1 MSLINNMFILRL
13 CVTVGIIFSLTKTQ
27 GNLYISIS
35 TRNIL
40 FGTTEVPMRCISF
53 ERYSKDDNDEKE
65 LVLDFRQNDKSEWTS
80 IRNSNTSRS
89 HFVQNLPGNGTVRK
103 IRFMDYD
110 CESPFR
116 YRCSVDISVQVQFE
130 QCLRDSEKP
139 TFRCRILSKNL
150 TVDRSEDV
158 RLQITGRLPKDIG
171 MPTITLPDNLQR
183 TTIAKFKG
191 GDVLKIQCTGEIEN
205 TDLLPRENFRWCKSV
220 TSQSGTEKY
229 EIISIQDDAVS
240 NITSESID
248 GCALIKRSEIFYHV
262 SKEDINFN
270 ITCELGYKSYDKK
283 CGLGRFNGML
293 SIPTTAEVDHKWK
306 LSPILIHDEDNILD
320 SRKITLEGWGKTFTL
335 LATASV
341 RATNETKVERM
352 QWCVKK
358 ENDTTWKR
366 VKLQEDAIQA
376 MDNSSETITLF
387 SKITYHVTVQ
397 DGSIDFLVELS
408 PSSTCKSGNYFT
420 NISLLIKEKGTSTV
434 VNKDNDT
441 VNGHAWRSFSVFVI
455 ILLVAMLSSIAVLLI
470 FTHRRGHVTF
480 FGFTIKTERPDV
492 NSLKEVTLQSDSK
505 VEIKHQA
512 KETSNEQYENS
523 ECKSNRDEGQGY
535 YSNTDQADIPTS
547 LQEETYE
554 EIQKRDNPQ
563 ENEEYEGLKF

>member
-1 MSLINNMFILRL
+1 MFILRL
-13 CVTVGIIFSLTKTQ
+13 SVTVGIIFSLTKTQ
-27 GNLYISIS
+27 GNLYIHVRIW
-35 TRNIL
+35 TANIL
-40 FGTTEVPMRCISF
+40 FGKTEVPMMCRSF
-53 ERYSKDDNDEKE
+53 ERYSKDYDEIE

-103 IRFMDYD
+103 IRFMNYD

-116 YRCSVDISVQVQFE
+116 YRCSVDFSVQVQFE

-158 RLQITGRLPKDIG
+158 RLQLTGRLPKDIG

-293 SIPTTAEVDHKWK
+293 SIPTTAELDHKWK

-512 KETSNEQYENS
+512 KETSNEQYENFES
-523 ECKSNRDEGQGY
+523 NTNRDEGQEY